1 MRFRGVFSVLVLVG
15 ILAGSGLA
23 PAETSPTEIGLAVAD
38 FTFLDTSGEPTD
50 QAATHQRRLTDFM
63 ATLRR
68 DLTSDGRFRLVPAAK
83 GDESPET
90 LTAAAKAAGASY
102 LLVGGI
108 HKLSTLV
115 GTAQVDAIDLG
126 ADRSILTK
134 LYTFRGDSD
143 EAWRRAESFIA
154 RDVHDAL
161 GAAEKGTMP

>member
-1 MRFRGVFSVLVLVG
+1 VAHGSVV
-15 ILAGSGLA
+15 
-23 PAETSPTEIGLAVAD
+23 
-38 FTFLDTSGEPTD
+38 
-50 QAATHQRRLTDFM
+50 
-63 ATLRR
+63 
-68 DLTSDGRFRLVPAAK
+68 
-83 GDESPET
+83 
-90 LTAAAKAAGASY
+90 AAGAFSPASY

-161 GAAEKGTMP
+161 GAAEKGATP